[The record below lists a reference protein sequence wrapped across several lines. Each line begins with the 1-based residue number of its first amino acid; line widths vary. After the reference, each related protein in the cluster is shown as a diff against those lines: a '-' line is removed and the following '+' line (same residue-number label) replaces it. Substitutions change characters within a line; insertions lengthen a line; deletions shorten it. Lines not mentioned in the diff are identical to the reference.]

1 MSRTSFRVNPQSRVC
16 LNVKELLA
24 RSRRHICGSL
34 ARKSMSLSNEPY
46 MTRPFLIDLN
56 NVELSYDPFLISLEK
71 YSESCN
77 SVDDLSTKMCTPN

>member
-1 MSRTSFRVNPQSRVC
+1 MSRTSFRVNLQSRVC

-46 MTRPFLIDLN
+46 MTRPILIDLN